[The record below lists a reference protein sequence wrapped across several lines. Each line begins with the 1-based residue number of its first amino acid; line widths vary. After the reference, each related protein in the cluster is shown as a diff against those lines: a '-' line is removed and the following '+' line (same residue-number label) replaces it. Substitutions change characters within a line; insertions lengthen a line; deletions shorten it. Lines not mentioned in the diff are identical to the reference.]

1 MASTLQEELIRL
13 VQDANKLDNADVIMP
28 GGAPLAGLA
37 QKISHK
43 CPGYLLDP
51 ISCATFNV
59 KTLVNLSIFYENRT
73 SRLGFKKSVGFS
85 GKLSAAIAGQ
95 SL

>member
-37 QKISHK
+37 QKISRK
-43 CPGYLLDP
+43 CPGIPLDP
-51 ISCATFNV
+51 ISCATFNAE
-59 KTLVNLSIFYENRT
+59 TLVNLNIFYQNRT
-73 SRLGFKKSVGFS
+73 SRPGFKK
-85 GKLSAAIAGQ
+85 L
-95 SL
+95 